1 MSTALTGAAGEHYVA
16 FQLSLRGF
24 CVGLSRGGSPYVD
37 IIIANAT
44 GEGVAIQVK
53 TSRGARRQ
61 FKRSTDK
68 NRWEFDVGP
77 KARTLG
83 GGKLFY
89 AFVDLKWE
97 NGSPDVFIVPSLEI
111 RRIFANTS
119 YPRTIYWLMDADKHR
134 WFERWD
140 YITEALKPVTV
151 SHPEL
156 TTEAAQ

>member
-37 IIIANAT
+37 IMISNET

-53 TSRGARRQ
+53 TSRGARREY
-61 FKRSTDK
+61 KRNTK
-68 NRWEFDVGP
+68 NNRWEFDVGP
-77 KARTLG
+77 KSRTLG
-83 GGKLFY
+83 GEKLFY

-97 NGSPDVFIVPSLEI
+97 SDSPDVFIVPSLEI
-111 RRIFANTS
+111 RRIFAGTS
-119 YPRTIYWLMDADKHR
+119 YPRMMYWIIDAEKDR

-140 YITEALKPVTV
+140 YITNALRPATV
-151 SHPEL
+151 SAPEL
-156 TTEAAQ
+156 TTETAQ